1 MLSLVRQLATVQI
14 PAHMVAFRDGSAL
27 GSHLK
32 RCPDIAVKE
41 IGCSRAGQPLFGY
54 SLGDGPHRVTITAG
68 CHADEPVGPMTA
80 QALADLLAAHAPDL
94 LESCHFRVVPQMN
107 PDGAD
112 RNRAW
117 FADPPDFETY
127 LAHAVRELPGDDVEF
142 GFAEL
147 PEARPECRAA
157 LRYLWADGPVA
168 AHFSLHGMAWAEGA
182 WFLINE
188 GWGDRAGPLM
198 DDLSAHCRAQGL
210 PQMEIDRKGEKGF
223 RRLGKGISTT
233 PTSTAMKAHFLAL
246 DDPDMAARF
255 LPSSMEAAAS
265 AGGDPLC
272 MVSELPLFLLDVPPS
287 LADPV
292 LYRFQQARDA
302 ALAAGSPGAIRDLAR
317 EFRLRPLPLAQQVAV
332 QFAMIVL
339 AVRHRLAQLERPSR

>member
-1 MLSLVRQLATVQI
+1 LNSITQLATVPV
-14 PAHMVAFRDGSAL
+14 PADRVAFRDASAL
-27 GSHLK
+27 ENHL
-32 RCPDIAVKE
+32 RACPGIAFTE
-41 IGCSRAGQPLFGY
+41 IGRSRAGQPLFGY
-54 SLGDGPHRVTITAG
+54 TLGNGPNRITVTAG

-80 QALADLLAAHAPDL
+80 QALPELLAAHAPEL

-127 LAHAVRELPGDDVEF
+127 LAHAVREQPGDDIEF
-142 GFAEL
+142 GFANV

-157 LRYLWADGPVA
+157 LRYLWSDGPVA

-188 GWGDRAGPLM
+188 AWGDRVGPLM
-198 DDLSAHCRAQGL
+198 DDLGALCQAHGL

-246 DDPDMAARF
+246 EDPDMAARF
-255 LPSSMEAAAS
+255 LPSSMEAAAG

-272 MVSELPLFLLDVPPS
+272 MVSELPLFLLDVPAS

-292 LYRFQQARDA
+292 LYRFQKARDA
-302 ALAAGSPGAIRDLAR
+302 ALATDSPEAIRDLAR
-317 EFRLRPLPLAQQVAV
+317 EFRLRPLPMAQQVAV

-339 AVRHRLAQLERPSR
+339 ALRHRLAQPERPSR